1 MILMPLWQGKSQ
13 RKITGGRRK
22 LASKKRRY
30 EIGREKQV
38 TIIEDRVRSK
48 SVRARGGG
56 KKMRVLGTNVVNV
69 TDQKTNKTQKTKII
83 TVLENPANPFYV
95 RRNIISKGAIIDTEL
110 GKARVTSRPGQDGM
124 INAVLISE
132 K

>member
-1 MILMPLWQGKSQ
+1 MIYMPLWQGKSR

-22 LASKKRRY
+22 FATKKRRY

-38 TIIEDRVRSK
+38 TVLEDRERRK
-48 SVRARGGG
+48 SVRTRGDG
-56 KKMRVLGTNVVNV
+56 KKMRILGTNMANII
-69 TDQKTNKTQKTKII
+69 DQKTNKTIKTKIV

-95 RRNIISKGAIIDTEL
+95 RRNIITKGAIIETEL